1 MRRILIQFLCSLLLI
16 SAFSAGPA
24 QAAVTATTI
33 STIEYPTA
41 IAEDA
46 AGNIYIVD
54 DHNTDAAK
62 IGIVVIPAT
71 TGTLYGQSVTAG
83 VAHTLVLVATPTG
96 VAVSPTGTLMWSLQN
111 GDIYALAS
119 TSRTVFGI
127 SVAAN
132 TATRIATG
140 TDLSAGI
147 DFDSAGNLFGIGQTP
162 GSISVIPL
170 ASGVLYGHSVTANI
184 VQTLFS
190 PDGLHWFWDL
200 AIDSNGNIFVADGW
214 GDDVVGQG
222 VFIFPVDT
230 GTVYGQSVSG
240 NTLSR
245 MTTFG
250 SARYAGIDIDESN
263 VIFANPYTSATRVLS
278 PTTTSIFGTSVTSNV
293 AVSIGATSG
302 YAWSGLLT
310 THSGA
315 LVLGGFS
322 ATYKLTSAPDLYVPG
337 IPGIGTATA
346 LSPTSASISYTAPTS
361 DGGAT
366 IETYTA
372 TSTPGSLTGTV
383 LRSGSGSI
391 TVTGLTPS
399 TAYTFTVTA
408 SNSVG
413 TSSASSASVSITMP
427 ASQAEIDAAALAAQK
442 AAEAKRE
449 AEKQAA
455 RVEIVNSISESKLPT
470 LIQFETAEIYGVT
483 RNNLN
488 NIIQDIN
495 LFVRDES
502 ATALTQNKFV
512 NTFLPVQSPTIS
524 IVQNVVKKYV
534 ILDSMCLGGNF
545 SQFYASDLVEVGL
558 IPNRYKHVITY
569 NLRRLPTLQKDEYG
583 KIKLAIAQE
592 LQTIEIRQKR
602 LAKVLSWKWINSN
615 QVG

>member
-1 MRRILIQFLCSLLLI
+1 MRRIIMLTCSFLLI
-16 SAFSAGPA
+16 SAFSATPA
-24 QAAVTATTI
+24 QAAVAA
-33 STIEYPTA
+33 STFYDGSYPTV
-41 IAEDA
+41 ITEDA
-46 AGNIYIVD
+46 AGNVYIAE
-54 DHNTDAAK
+54 DHDADPTK
-62 IGIVVIPAT
+62 LGIVVIPAI
-71 TGTLYGQSVTAG
+71 TGTLYGQSVIAGTAHRLVS
-83 VAHTLVLVATPTG
+83 VANPTG
-96 VAVSPTGTLMWSLQN
+96 VAISPTGTLMWSLPN
-111 GDIYALAS
+111 GNIYALAS
-119 TSRTVFGI
+119 TSRTVFAV

-132 TATRIATG
+132 TVTQIETG
-140 TDLSAGI
+140 TALTNGI
-147 DFDSAGNLFGIGQTP
+147 DFDSSGNLFGIGQTP
-162 GSISVIPL
+162 GSISVIPV
-170 ASGVLYGHSVTANI
+170 ASGIMYGYSLTAN
-184 VQTLFS
+184 VPETLLA
-190 PDGLHWFWDL
+190 PDNLHWFWDL
-200 AIDSNGNIFVADGW
+200 AIDSSGNIFVTDGW
-214 GDDVVGQG
+214 GDADIGQG
-222 VFIFPVDT
+222 VFVFPRT
-230 GTVYGQSVSG
+230 SGTLYGESVSAG
-240 NTLSR
+240 FLSR

-250 SARYAGIDIDESN
+250 SARYSGIDIDDSD
-263 VIFANPYTSATRVLS
+263 VIFTNPYGGPTKVLS
-278 PTTTSIFGTSVTSNV
+278 AADTSLFNTSITSNI
-293 AVSIGATSG
+293 AVSIEASSG
-302 YAWSGLLT
+302 YASTGILAT
-310 THSGA
+310 RSGA
-315 LVLGGFS
+315 LVVGGFS
-322 ATYKLTSAPDLYVPG
+322 TTYKLTSAPDLYVPG

-455 RVEIVNSISESKLPT
+455 RVDIVNSISESKLPT

-483 RNNLN
+483 KNNLN

-512 NTFLPVQSPTIS
+512 NNFLPVQSPTIS

-558 IPNRYKHVITY
+558 IPNKYKHVITY

>member
-1 MRRILIQFLCSLLLI
+1 MLTCSFLLI
-16 SAFSAGPA
+16 SAFSATPA
-24 QAAVTATTI
+24 QAAVAA
-33 STIEYPTA
+33 STFYDGSYPTV
-41 IAEDA
+41 ITEDA
-46 AGNIYIVD
+46 AGNVYIAE
-54 DHNTDAAK
+54 DHDADPTK
-62 IGIVVIPAT
+62 LGIVVIPAI
-71 TGTLYGQSVTAG
+71 TGTLYGQSVIAGTAHRLVS
-83 VAHTLVLVATPTG
+83 VANPTG
-96 VAVSPTGTLMWSLQN
+96 VAISPTGTLMWSLPN
-111 GDIYALAS
+111 GNIYALAS
-119 TSRTVFGI
+119 TSRTVFAV

-132 TATRIATG
+132 TVTQIETG
-140 TDLSAGI
+140 TALTNGI
-147 DFDSAGNLFGIGQTP
+147 DFDSSGNLFGIGQTP
-162 GSISVIPL
+162 GSISVIPV
-170 ASGVLYGHSVTANI
+170 ASGIMYGYSLTAN
-184 VQTLFS
+184 VPETLLA
-190 PDGLHWFWDL
+190 PDNLHWFWDL
-200 AIDSNGNIFVADGW
+200 AIDSSGNIFVTDGW
-214 GDDVVGQG
+214 GDADIGQG
-222 VFIFPVDT
+222 VFVFPRT
-230 GTVYGQSVSG
+230 SGTLYGESVSAG
-240 NTLSR
+240 FLSR

-250 SARYAGIDIDESN
+250 SARYSGIDIDDSD
-263 VIFANPYTSATRVLS
+263 VIFTNPYGGPTKVLS
-278 PTTTSIFGTSVTSNV
+278 AADTSLFNTSITSNI
-293 AVSIGATSG
+293 AVSIEASSG
-302 YAWSGLLT
+302 YASTGILAT
-310 THSGA
+310 RSGA
-315 LVLGGFS
+315 LVVGGFS
-322 ATYKLTSAPDLYVPG
+322 TTYKLTSAPDLYVPG

-455 RVEIVNSISESKLPT
+455 RVDIVNSISESKLPT

-483 RNNLN
+483 KNNLN

-512 NTFLPVQSPTIS
+512 NNFLPVQSPTIS

-558 IPNRYKHVITY
+558 IPNKYKHVITY